1 MTSISQTICL
11 TEIAGH
17 ETGERYYTALK
28 PQELVQMS
36 EKANAALD
44 KVTEQDCKQLTT
56 TAKMPVKVQTLINAA
71 TWLVCNKPFS
81 EYDAK
86 AEFKTVAAP
95 DFLDNCR
102 FLTTQVEA

>member
-28 PQELVQMS
+28 PQELVQMR

-44 KVTEQDCKQLTT
+44 KVTE
-56 TAKMPVKVQTLINAA
+56 
-71 TWLVCNKPFS
+71 
-81 EYDAK
+81 
-86 AEFKTVAAP
+86 
-95 DFLDNCR
+95 
-102 FLTTQVEA
+102 